1 MRCPGLTAFLIAAS
15 VMASVTT
22 LLPAPGAA
30 QSLRDVL
37 PFGRTHRIAKLLQ
50 TVVNIS
56 THKLPA
62 AQTDSGAAGEPR
74 RIEAFSSGFI
84 IDPSGLIVT
93 NRHVVE
99 RALDV
104 TVTLS
109 DGTALPAKLRGTGAR
124 STSPCWR

>member
-15 VMASVTT
+15 VMASATT

-56 THKLPA
+56 THKIPA
-62 AQTDSGAAGEPR
+62 AQTDPDAAKRSRP
-74 RIEAFSSGFI
+74 ASS
-84 IDPSGLIVT
+84 
-93 NRHVVE
+93 
-99 RALDV
+99 
-104 TVTLS
+104 
-109 DGTALPAKLRGTGAR
+109 
-124 STSPCWR
+124 STRQV